1 MLIKHNNQSVKWM
14 FMWQLAIC
22 WIPEVCWEF
31 FTDFILL
38 EFCDFCVFD
47 TLFFS
52 RYCSWLTFVMV
63 YPPFGW
69 KMLSNGRFGNVFLC
83 KIPFQNNMQP
93 IQTYISITHQNIF
106 RLNLMCILN
115 ITSHIALT
123 ITTYGVRSDFS
134 TDNLVIHAIHWS
146 KLKHILTQPSMILEQ
161 ESKLGWFPTTVLF

>member
-1 MLIKHNNQSVKWM
+1 MNVYVTVSNMLDPWGVLRIFHR
-14 FMWQLAIC
+14 FYFAG
-22 WIPEVCWEF
+22 
-31 FTDFILL
+31 ILW
-38 EFCDFCVFD
+38 FCVFD

-52 RYCSWLTFVMV
+52 RYYSWLTFVMV